1 MPMPMPMPLP
11 SRDDL
16 AAAGLGVVLL
26 VGAAGA
32 AALVAHWVAGA
43 PGAAWYRAV
52 VLKGM
57 VPQLVLT
64 ALLHPWLRRY
74 RLRRAG
80 PAHAREAAHPGPGT
94 LVVETFVIASL
105 AYCAVAPTL
114 LSSDW
119 PGWPALRMDGP
130 AEQLGT
136 YLGMTTTV
144 TAAIRLPAAWLAR
157 RRAQTQTGH
166 GPAGGAGG

>member
-1 MPMPMPMPLP
+1 MPLPLP
-11 SRDDL
+11 SREDL

-26 VGAAGA
+26 VCAGGA
-32 AALVAHWVAGA
+32 AALVTHGVAGT
-43 PGAAWYRAV
+43 PGAGWYRAV
-52 VLKGM
+52 VLEGM

-74 RLRRAG
+74 RRRRAG
-80 PAHAREAAHPGPGT
+80 RAQAEEAAHPGPGA
-94 LVVETFVIASL
+94 LFVETFVIASL

-114 LSSDW
+114 LSRGG
-119 PGWPALRMDGP
+119 PGWPALRMEGP

-144 TAAIRLPAAWLAR
+144 TAAIRLSAAWLAR
-157 RRAQTQTGH
+157 RRARAGARP
-166 GPAGGAGG
+166 GGGADG